1 MFDKLEATL
10 YRMEEVMRLLSA
22 PETAGD
28 PKQMQELMK
37 EQAELQPVTQTYQAY
52 KEAKNTMEESMEML
66 REEKD
71 PEMRELLKEENA
83 AAKKALQELEEK
95 LQKTQMTR
103 RM

>member
-52 KEAKNTMEESMEML
+52 KEAKNTMEESMEMTCAFYKKWL
-66 REEKD
+66 ANGDIPAEMDREIK
-71 PEMRELLKEENA
+71 MFFS
-83 AAKKALQELEEK
+83 
-95 LQKTQMTR
+95 
-103 RM
+103 